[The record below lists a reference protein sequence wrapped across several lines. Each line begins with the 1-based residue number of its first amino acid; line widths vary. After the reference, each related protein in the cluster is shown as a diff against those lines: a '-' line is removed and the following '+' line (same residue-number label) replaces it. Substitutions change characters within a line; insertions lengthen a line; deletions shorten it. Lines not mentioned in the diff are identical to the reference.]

1 MKNMYKEKLVVDDT
15 SIDYEMR
22 VPITEIM
29 RMLEIATFNHADS
42 IGLDHDNMIKTSN
55 AFWIVSKM
63 KLLVTGSLKSGD
75 KATIKTWTYEP
86 GMIRFDRACEL
97 KVGSSIKAKAIA
109 EWCCLDYETRRIRKG
124 NSINFPQ
131 LEMVETK
138 KMPTTYTNMKLDVD
152 KDDYVYTKTIRSTDI
167 DVNNHTNNL
176 KYNFMAIDCFTVD
189 EMKSMDIK
197 EYEIYFVNESHEG
210 DKIDIYRK
218 KYKSYYYIEGKCVD
232 KTIFRTVI
240 KFKKK

>member
-97 KVGSSIKAKAIA
+97 KVGS
-109 EWCCLDYETRRIRKG
+109 
-124 NSINFPQ
+124 
-131 LEMVETK
+131 
-138 KMPTTYTNMKLDVD
+138 
-152 KDDYVYTKTIRSTDI
+152 
-167 DVNNHTNNL
+167 
-176 KYNFMAIDCFTVD
+176 
-189 EMKSMDIK
+189 
-197 EYEIYFVNESHEG
+197 
-210 DKIDIYRK
+210 
-218 KYKSYYYIEGKCVD
+218 
-232 KTIFRTVI
+232 
-240 KFKKK
+240 

>member
-138 KMPTTYTNMKLDVD
+138 KIPTTYTNMKLDVD
-152 KDDYVYTKTIRSTDI
+152 RDDYVYTKTIRSTDI

-197 EYEIYFVNESHEG
+197 EY
-210 DKIDIYRK
+210 
-218 KYKSYYYIEGKCVD
+218 
-232 KTIFRTVI
+232 
-240 KFKKK
+240 

>member
-218 KYKSYYYIEGKCVD
+218 NILKHIRKCGEVASYGGN
-232 KTIFRTVI
+232 
-240 KFKKK
+240 

>member
-15 SIDYEMR
+15 SINFNMS

-29 RMLEIATFNHADS
+29 RMLEIATFNHADM

-55 AFWIVSKM
+55 AFWIVSKI
-63 KLLVTGSLKSGD
+63 KVLLNGELKTGD
-75 KATIKTWTYEP
+75 KVTVKTWTYEP

-97 KVGSSIKAKAIA
+97 KVGSFIKAKSIA
-109 EWCCLDYETRRIRKG
+109 EWCCLDYETRKIRKG
-124 NSINFPQ
+124 STINFPK

-138 KMPTTYTNMKLDVD
+138 KILTNYTNMRLEVD
-152 KDDYVYTKTIRSTDI
+152 QADYVYTKTIRATDI

-176 KYNFMAIDCFTVD
+176 KYNFMALDSFTVD
-189 EMKSMDIK
+189 ELKSFSIK

-218 KYKSYYYIEGKCVD
+218 QEKSYFYIEGKCVD
-232 KTIFRTVI
+232 KTIFRVVI

>member
-15 SIDYEMR
+15 SINFNMS

-29 RMLEIATFNHADS
+29 RMLEIATFNHADM

-55 AFWIVSKM
+55 AFWIVSKI
-63 KLLVTGSLKSGD
+63 KVLLNGELKTGD
-75 KATIKTWTYEP
+75 KVTVKTWTYEP

-97 KVGSSIKAKAIA
+97 KVGSFIKAKSIA
-109 EWCCLDYETRRIRKG
+109 EWCCLDYETRKIRKG
-124 NSINFPQ
+124 STINFPK

-138 KMPTTYTNMKLDVD
+138 KIQTNYTNMRLEVD
-152 KDDYVYTKTIRSTDI
+152 QADYVYTKTIRATDI

-176 KYNFMAIDCFTVD
+176 KYNFMALDSFTVD
-189 EMKSMDIK
+189 ELKSFSIK

-218 KYKSYYYIEGKCVD
+218 QEKSYFYIEGKCAD
-232 KTIFRTVI
+232 KTIFRVVI